1 MNLFGSEG
9 QPAYHVQQVLITPTQ
24 AALRSVIAAFL
35 CPTGFAPL
43 WDAPYRKAGG
53 PTCVGLSTS
62 PASALISAAKVS
74 TRSNPL

>member
-1 MNLFGSEG
+1 MNRFGCAG
-9 QPAYHVQQVLITPTQ
+9 KRAYNVQQVLETPTQ

-43 WDAPYRKAGG
+43 GDAPYRKAGG
-53 PTCVGLSTS
+53 PTCVGFLTS
-62 PASALISAAKVS
+62 PASALESAAKVS